1 METVILLI
9 VVVGILAY
17 YGFMSSLEKLAEMGN
32 REVSH
37 LDDLHMVAVTRRTAD
52 MSTDISNE
60 VITKAQEVKAKLAE
74 MRKLQ

>member
-1 METVILLI
+1 METVILLV

-17 YGFMSSLEKLAEMGN
+17 YGFMASLEKLAEMGN

-37 LDDLHMVAVTRRTAD
+37 LDDLHMVTVTRRTSE
-52 MSTDISNE
+52 MSTDISDE
-60 VITKAQEVKAKLAE
+60 TIAKAQEVKAKLAE

>member
-1 METVILLI
+1 MELIGLII
-9 VVVGILAY
+9 VVVAILAY

-37 LDDLHMVAVTRRTAD
+37 LDDLHMVQVTRRTAD
-52 MSTDISNE
+52 MSTDISDE
-60 VITKAQEVKAKLAE
+60 TITKAQEVKAKLAE